1 MPIGIGT
8 AIGAIGGSLISGIFS
23 SKQAESQ
30 MDFQE
35 RLSNT
40 AVQRQVQ
47 DLKAA
52 GINPILAARYG
63 GASSPAGAM
72 GTIPD
77 LGASLSSAYNAAT
90 NRMGTESQI
99 RLDDKTEIKLDWETN
114 KLVEEYYLTNKQTE
128 EVKERI
134 NLLKQQL
141 KTEIERTDTEHA
153 RSWAVKEMQS
163 FMEEIGVPEAGAVG
177 TMSGI
182 VNTIIRGLM
191 LMNMRSN

>member
-1 MPIGIGT
+1 MGPLA
-8 AIGAIGGSLISGIFS
+8 AIGSAIAGSLVSGIFS
-23 SKQAESQ
+23 SKQASKQ

-35 RLSNT
+35 RMSNT
-40 AVQRQVQ
+40 AVQRQVA
-47 DLKAA
+47 DLKKA

-77 LGASLSSAYNAAT
+77 LGASLSSAYGAVT
-90 NRMGTESQI
+90 NRMSTESQI
-99 RLDDKTEIKLDWETN
+99 RLDDKTEVKLDWETN
-114 KLVEEYYLTNKQTE
+114 KLVEQYYLTNQQTE

-134 NLLKQQL
+134 NLLKQEI

-153 RSWAVKEMQS
+153 KSWAVKEMQK

-191 LMNMRSN
+191 FMKMR